1 MLRKS
6 PSSNSSQ
13 SISFI
18 TNESADSVPSWR
30 DLIHFK
36 NYINENFT
44 DGSKWEDISKVIIK
58 LTLHVLVHWFS
69 ILTDMCSCDA
79 KRPRGIRQPW
89 STSLALHSRLRR
101 TRCIGVV

>member
-6 PSSNSSQ
+6 PLSNSSQ

-30 DLIHFK
+30 DLNHFN
-36 NYINENFT
+36 NYINENFA

-58 LTLHVLVHWFS
+58 LTLHVLIHWFS

-79 KRPRGIRQPW
+79 KCPCGIRQPW
-89 STSLALHSRLRR
+89 STSLALHLCLHR
-101 TRCIGVV
+101 TGCIGVV